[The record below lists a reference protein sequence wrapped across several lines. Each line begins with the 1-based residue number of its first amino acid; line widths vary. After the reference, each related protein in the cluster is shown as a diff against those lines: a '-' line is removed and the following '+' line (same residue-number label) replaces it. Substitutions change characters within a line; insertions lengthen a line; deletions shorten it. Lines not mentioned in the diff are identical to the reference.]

1 MFETKIGSYVVF
13 TLGLSYISTRI
24 YTLLYECV
32 KCVKLNFHTHAK
44 LQFDQQTLKTIL
56 KYQYHFVKGSWWH
69 PNNHRHEKFFIGKGT
84 ILVNKKSLRLKNE
97 IGIIMIPIISYSIH
111 TK

>member
-56 KYQYHFVKGSWWH
+56 KYQYHFVKGSW
-69 PNNHRHEKFFIGKGT
+69 
-84 ILVNKKSLRLKNE
+84 L
-97 IGIIMIPIISYSIH
+97 SYPLSQDLYALLEMAR
-111 TK
+111 K

>member
-56 KYQYHFVKGSWWH
+56 KYRYHFVKGSWWH

-84 ILVNKKSLRLKNE
+84 IIVKKKIFRKKTEMALL
-97 IGIIMIPIISYSIH
+97 
-111 TK
+111 